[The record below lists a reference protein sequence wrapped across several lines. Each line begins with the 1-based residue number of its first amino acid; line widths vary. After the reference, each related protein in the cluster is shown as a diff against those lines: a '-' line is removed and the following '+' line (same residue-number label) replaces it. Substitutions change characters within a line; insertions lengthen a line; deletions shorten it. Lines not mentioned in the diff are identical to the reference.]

1 MNNYE
6 RIKAMSIEEMA
17 KYSSVFQRCSFCI
30 ASTKENGMTITDGAI
45 CRKITCKEGIKQW
58 LESEVE

>member
-17 KYSSVFQRCSFCI
+17 EFFD
-30 ASTKENGMTITDGAI
+30 ENATFFLVKKKFDDFTNDNS
-45 CRKITCKEGIKQW
+45 IKQW
-58 LESEVE
+58 LESEVEDE